1 MLHLTDI
8 VIKQVKSLNGRHP
21 NKLYVQ
27 IYDFEQRNIDYA
39 KNHTDSHIIEHEGM
53 IEVGINLEYIPR
65 FLKSSVEGRVEI
77 IKSLVDLHHS
87 RIKVLSKFNFM
98 HTIDVGA
105 PIFFIESQD
114 TEPYII
120 CSSNNKISKKVP
132 KSIDDV
138 SIRVLSPDTTK
149 IYTKH
154 YEKLINYVKLTSG
167 DVHGIRMHVPTKASG
182 QFIKPFE

>member
-1 MLHLTDI
+1 M
-8 VIKQVKSLNGRHP
+8 IKQVGSLNGRYP

-65 FLKSSVEGRVEI
+65 FLKSSVEGRVGI

-87 RIKVLSKFNFM
+87 RMKTLSKFNFM

-105 PIFFIESQD
+105 PLFFIVNEES
-114 TEPYII
+114 EPYIV
-120 CSSNNKISKKVP
+120 CSSDEKIAKKLP

-138 SIRVLSPDTTK
+138 TIGELSPLITK
-149 IYTKH
+149 IYTRS
-154 YEKLINYVKLTSG
+154 YGKLINYVKLTEG
-167 DVHGIRMHVPTKASG
+167 NTRTIRLHIPTKASEE
-182 QFIKPFE
+182 FIKPFE